1 MKDLM
6 DYFNDESPSKYEEK
20 KSIVVQPIEEP
31 QTVNEDELIDQN
43 GEFIIFADDSLPTVS
58 HETTTGEP
66 LEANFSKL
74 NYVNK
79 INILLKALMIER
91 NKNQEFLIKNG
102 VMKRE
107 YINKVKAIANIQDE
121 NEQLIE
127 KVAQGEIVTEQR
139 EDEINMLKK
148 KHMEDKFRIE
158 QLYDKNKSLEDILQ
172 KSEISKGDEVKQME
186 TRIETRVQKII
197 Q

>member
-1 MKDLM
+1 MSEL
-6 DYFNDESPSKYEEK
+6 EPAISQIAAISP
-20 KSIVVQPIEEP
+20 
-31 QTVNEDELIDQN
+31 
-43 GEFIIFADDSLPTVS
+43 
-58 HETTTGEP
+58 EP

-91 NKNQEFLIKNG
+91 NKNSEVSIKNG

-107 YINKVKAIANIQDE
+107 YINKVKAIANIQEE

-139 EDEINMLKK
+139 EDEIGMLKK

-172 KSEISKGDEVKQME
+172 KSEVSKGDEVK
-186 TRIETRVQKII
+186 
-197 Q
+197 

>member
-1 MKDLM
+1 
-6 DYFNDESPSKYEEK
+6 
-20 KSIVVQPIEEP
+20 
-31 QTVNEDELIDQN
+31 
-43 GEFIIFADDSLPTVS
+43 
-58 HETTTGEP
+58 
-66 LEANFSKL
+66 
-74 NYVNK
+74 
-79 INILLKALMIER
+79 MIER
-91 NKNQEFLIKNG
+91 NKNQENMIKNS
-102 VMKRE
+102 VLKRE
-107 YINKVKAIANIQDE
+107 YINKVKTISSTQEE

-139 EDEINMLKK
+139 EDEISLLKK

-172 KSEISKGDEVKQME
+172 KSELNKVDDVKAME

>member
-1 MKDLM
+1 
-6 DYFNDESPSKYEEK
+6 
-20 KSIVVQPIEEP
+20 
-31 QTVNEDELIDQN
+31 
-43 GEFIIFADDSLPTVS
+43 
-58 HETTTGEP
+58 
-66 LEANFSKL
+66 
-74 NYVNK
+74 
-79 INILLKALMIER
+79 MIER